1 MIIDI
6 HSHCYKNPL
15 PFVTPFASPEEL
27 IALYDKMGVDKA
39 VLLPVVNSEIYFP
52 QSVDE
57 ILEICKQY
65 PDRFIPYCN
74 IDPRAMTNAPN
85 APLYKVLEY
94 YKNKGCKGIGE
105 VMPNLE
111 IMDPRVQNLFASA
124 EMVDMPIVFDGSV
137 VKSGD
142 FGLYDDPGLPQLE
155 QTLQRFP
162 KCKIFGHGP
171 VFWAEVFKLRTPA
184 ERGYI
189 FTWNGDGD
197 QVGKYGSDLVE
208 EGVVPT
214 LLRRYENL
222 YLDLSDGS
230 PLHILSRNKEFT
242 KKFLNEFQ
250 DRLYFGTDLCNK
262 YHNYTHVEFWKN
274 LLKEGTVSQEVYD
287 KLTHKNAIK
296 LLNL

>member
-1 MIIDI
+1 MW
-6 HSHCYKNPL
+6 
-15 PFVTPFASPEEL
+15 
-27 IALYDKMGVDKA
+27 
-39 VLLPVVNSEIYFP
+39 
-52 QSVDE
+52 
-57 ILEICKQY
+57 CK
-65 PDRFIPYCN
+65 
-74 IDPRAMTNAPN
+74 
-85 APLYKVLEY
+85 
-94 YKNKGCKGIGE
+94 
-105 VMPNLE
+105 
-111 IMDPRVQNLFASA
+111 
-124 EMVDMPIVFDGSV
+124 
-137 VKSGD
+137 
-142 FGLYDDPGLPQLE
+142 LE

-189 FTWNGDGD
+189 FTFNGDGD
-197 QVGKYGSDLVE
+197 QVGNYGSDLVE

-222 YLDLSDGS
+222 HLDLSDGT
-230 PLHILSRNKEFT
+230 PIQILSRNKEFT

-262 YHNYTHVEFWKN
+262 FVKYTHVEFWKG
-274 LLKEGTVSQEVYD
+274 LLLDGTISQEVFD